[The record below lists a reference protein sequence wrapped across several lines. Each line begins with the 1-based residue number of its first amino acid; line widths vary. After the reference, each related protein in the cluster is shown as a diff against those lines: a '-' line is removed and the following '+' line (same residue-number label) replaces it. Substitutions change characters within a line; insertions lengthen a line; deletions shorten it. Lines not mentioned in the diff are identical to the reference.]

1 MVIEYNIN
9 ILKYNLLTGRSYIHL
24 PKELDRPRKGLSN
37 IQNINENACF
47 KWCLVKCLNPPDHHP
62 ARIIKADKDFGKALD
77 FKDIKFPVKVK
88 DIHKIEKRNSIRI
101 SVSGHENIQKHQI

>member
-1 MVIEYNIN
+1 MYLNQPILQLYKTLKNPQEKNSGWIIDLVIEYNIN

-47 KWCLVKCLNPPDHHP
+47 K
-62 ARIIKADKDFGKALD
+62 
-77 FKDIKFPVKVK
+77 
-88 DIHKIEKRNSIRI
+88 
-101 SVSGHENIQKHQI
+101 